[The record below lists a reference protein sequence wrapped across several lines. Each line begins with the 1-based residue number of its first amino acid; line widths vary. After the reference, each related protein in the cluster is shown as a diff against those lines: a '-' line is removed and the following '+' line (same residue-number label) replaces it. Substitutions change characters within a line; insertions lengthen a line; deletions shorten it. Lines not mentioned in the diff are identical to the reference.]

1 MLSRKLNESIADAY
15 TKAKRARKMKT
26 SFDVVHPRDPSKVL
40 KFSPH
45 LEELIMTSKF
55 RDTDY
60 LSDHTDRYTAFKW
73 KYKTQNSCPGDFATD
88 RGVTPEAQVD
98 VLEENRILIVSEVGV
113 FVPDKERGNLS
124 IFNIFV
130 FGPWA
135 FFRNDAVMRVN
146 TRSID
151 AYGDVE
157 IFNVKLEVMN
167 HERLQ
172 IELNLEAIPT
182 GFYVVV
188 RNKLPIKKGDFLMVK
203 EYETDKMVPF
213 GTERYLNVQRSCF
226 LEYNDRIAKKPKGRV
241 ICKKCFEL
249 LPKEKAKR
257 VKHNTNCYPYIW
269 NFYPPK
275 Y

>member
-1 MLSRKLNESIADAY
+1 MLSRKLNESIAGAY
-15 TKAKRARKMKT
+15 TTNKRPRKIKT
-26 SFDVVHPRDPSKVL
+26 SFDVVDPRDSSKVL
-40 KFSPH
+40 TFSPH
-45 LEELIMTSKF
+45 LEELITTPKF

-60 LSDHTDRYTAFKW
+60 LKDHTDRYTAFKW
-73 KYKTQNSCPGDFATD
+73 KYKIQDSCPGDFVTD

-98 VLEENRILIVSEVGV
+98 VLELNRILIVSEVGIC
-113 FVPDKERGNLS
+113 VPDKERGKLS
-124 IFNIFV
+124 LLKIFV

-151 AYGDVE
+151 AFGAVE
-157 IFNVKLEVMN
+157 VFNVKLEVMN

-172 IELNLEAIPT
+172 CELNLAAIPT
-182 GFYVVV
+182 GSYVVV

-203 EYETDKMVPF
+203 EYETDRMVPF
-213 GTERYLNVQRSCF
+213 GTERYLSAQRICF
-226 LEYNDRIAKKPKGRV
+226 LEYNDRLAKKPKGRV
-241 ICKKCFEL
+241 ICRKCFEL
-249 LPKEKAKR
+249 LPKEITRR

-269 NFYPPK
+269 NYYPPK